1 MGDKHPY
8 PDSPKAACEEYAQE
22 LGFEVGSPIVFSLI
36 PKDFSRQC
44 RALEER
50 QIDYAF
56 LANLDKSV
64 TALLQQC
71 ARTTL
76 QRASWSMWWGFDE
89 DVMREA
95 GTAAD
100 GVVWLWG
107 YSLERQRTRYVYHQA
122 GVDDV

>member
-22 LGFEVGSPIVFSLI
+22 LGFEVGSPIVFSYS
-36 PKDFSRQC
+36 KDFSRQC

-56 LANLDKSV
+56 SNLDKSV

-71 ARTTL
+71 ARNNLAT
-76 QRASWSMWWGFDE
+76 RFMVNVWG
-89 DVMREA
+89 
-95 GTAAD
+95 
-100 GVVWLWG
+100 
-107 YSLERQRTRYVYHQA
+107 STRM
-122 GVDDV
+122 